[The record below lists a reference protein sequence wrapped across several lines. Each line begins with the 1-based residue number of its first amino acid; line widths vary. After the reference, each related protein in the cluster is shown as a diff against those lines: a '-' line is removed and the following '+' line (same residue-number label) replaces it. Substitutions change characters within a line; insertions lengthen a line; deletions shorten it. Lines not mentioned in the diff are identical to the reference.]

1 MRAYAIHGAGGP
13 EALIPEEVP
22 VPQVRPGCSL
32 IRIRAFGLNHS
43 EIFTRQGL
51 SPSVTSPRILGI
63 ECTGGIAETT
73 DPERLP
79 RGQKVVSLMGE
90 MGRAFDGSYADYA
103 LVPNGQIYPAAS
115 DLPWEKPAAIPETGY
130 TAYGSIQSLKVEDA
144 DHVLV
149 RGATSSV
156 GIAAARLLVA
166 AHPALDLA
174 ARHGT
179 SQRTSCCVTLAAD
192 ASSRTGT
199 ASFRRTGTSTR
210 SSSSSALPPCAIPS
224 PASRKAA
231 SALHRRAWRK
241 VVSRRPFRSDRG
253 PACQWLSHELLLRQ
267 RGPGTPPGPLRRDR
281 TDSCRPGTGK
291 GLPLLRAQGSPRL
304 ARQREIRR
312 QGGRR
317 PLRLSRHAPSV
328 APL

>member
-1 MRAYAIHGAGGP
+1 M
-13 EALIPEEVP
+13 
-22 VPQVRPGCSL
+22 PQVRPGRSL

-51 SPSVTSPRILGI
+51 SPSVTFPRTWGI
-63 ECTGGIAETT
+63 GCTGGIAETT

-79 RGQKVVSLMGE
+79 RGQKAVSLMGE
-90 MGRAFDGSYADYA
+90 MGRAFDGSYAGYA

-130 TAYGSIQSLKVEDA
+130 TAHGSIQSLKVEDA

-192 ASSRTGT
+192 ASLRTGT
-199 ASFRRTGTSTR
+199 VSFRRTGTSTR

-224 PASRKAA
+224 PTSRKAA
-231 SALHRRAWRK
+231 SAAAPASLAESGISTTISIRSWTCLPMAISRASAPATWTRHASRPSSTRLHGPMPTWDRQRSSPSPSSGKPTPGSAARDPEA
-241 VVSRRPFRSDRG
+241 RRPSSSETLPTCTFCC
-253 PACQWLSHELLLRQ
+253 PAVRFMLHFLSSA
-267 RGPGTPPGPLRRDR
+267 G
-281 TDSCRPGTGK
+281 
-291 GLPLLRAQGSPRL
+291 A
-304 ARQREIRR
+304 
-312 QGGRR
+312 
-317 PLRLSRHAPSV
+317 
-328 APL
+328 